1 MDGMYTIIAI
11 ALGTIFFIEVL
22 LRYVGKRSGTKRQSK
37 EISTALKEIEE
48 REKVLAESLKELE
61 EQDKRIQEAF
71 QVIGTTF
78 DELKEENRLRLKYIE
93 EGKTYLEPMVNSLF
107 DVAHDS
113 LAETIKKN
121 AELAEL
127 EKAKLLREY
136 AELAEQAKVETDL
149 VKAELQVE
157 MNSIQAKF
165 KALNEAIALEEK
177 MRIDHEFYTINL
189 KEDDKE
195 DIEFLLDINKKMN
208 NRDLIGKLV
217 WSTFFLPAVNDMERR
232 VLGGKAFPGVYKI
245 TDEHGRAYIGK
256 STNIK
261 TRWQD
266 HIKASLG
273 IGTIASYSI
282 HEALR
287 DKGWDT
293 FTFQVLEET
302 TREELTEREK
312 YYITFYETHLYGYN
326 KKVG

>member
-1 MDGMYTIIAI
+1 MDGMYTVIAI
-11 ALGTIFFIEVL
+11 ALVTIFFIEVL
-22 LRYVGKRSGTKRQSK
+22 LQYVRRRSGTKRQSEETK
-37 EISTALKEIEE
+37 ASLKEIEE
-48 REKVLAESLKELE
+48 REKALTEALKELE
-61 EQDKRIQEAF
+61 EQDKRIKEAF

-78 DELKEENRLRLKYIE
+78 DELKEENRLRLEYIE
-93 EGKTYLEPMVNSLF
+93 DGRVYLEPMVNSLF
-107 DVAHDS
+107 DIAHDD
-113 LAETIKKN
+113 LAATIKKN

-127 EKAKLLREY
+127 EKARLLKDY
-136 AELAEQAKVETDL
+136 AALAEQAKLETDL
-149 VKAELQVE
+149 VKAELQTE
-157 MNSIQAKF
+157 MDSIQAKF

-189 KEDDKE
+189 KEEDKE

-232 VLGGKAFPGVYKI
+232 VLGGRAFPGVYKI

-261 TRWQD
+261 ARWQD

-312 YYITFYETHLYGYN
+312 YYITFYETNVYGYN